1 MLTGEFLP
9 SVSSASPTHVSEF
22 FPAKPVL
29 HTEPRE
35 AREPIDAASALSH
48 ARIRR
53 L

>member
-1 MLTGEFLP
+1 VRVAGEQRQQNFHRY
-9 SVSSASPTHVSEF
+9 VHVSEF

-29 HTEPRE
+29 HTEARQ